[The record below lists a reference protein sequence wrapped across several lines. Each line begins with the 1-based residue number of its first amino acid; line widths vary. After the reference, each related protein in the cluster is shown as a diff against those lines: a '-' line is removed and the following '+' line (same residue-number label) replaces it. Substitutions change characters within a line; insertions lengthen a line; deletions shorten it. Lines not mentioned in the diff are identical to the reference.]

1 MEHGEER
8 QRAPSVFVTLGNGR
22 QLDIRAHQRT
32 YDGSYM
38 RASIAVMIFGM
49 SYSLS
54 LPVVCSSAL
63 LLTLLYSYNDNKGL
77 FKGVPADCYGVHGIR
92 VSDLCYF
99 NP

>member
-54 LPVVCSSAL
+54 ACSL
-63 LLTLLYSYNDNKGL
+63 LLSTVTDAAL
-77 FKGVPADCYGVHGIR
+77 
-92 VSDLCYF
+92 
-99 NP
+99 